1 MNPHE
6 LTAAQQ
12 LEALQAKE
20 ISSRELTEH
29 YLARIERHAALG
41 AFVTVNENA
50 LDEAAKAD
58 ERLAAG
64 DREPLLGLPLGIKDL
79 AATAGIRT
87 TFGSAAMAEFVPSED
102 SWTVGLLRR
111 AGAVVLG
118 KTNASEFGATCYTEN
133 DVTPAPA
140 VTPYAPARYSSG
152 SSGGAA
158 TAVAAGLLP
167 VAHASDGAGSI
178 RTPAATCHLVGM
190 KPSRGLVSPAPATS
204 FLSAS
209 TEGPIARTVRDAALL
224 LDVMASPAPGDL
236 YGWRPGGPF
245 STALHLD
252 RPLRIA
258 LWTDTGTEEHA
269 DPQAELVVRR
279 TADVLTRLGHEV
291 CEIPLPARY
300 DEPVSR
306 AILTWFAYQVG
317 AVVRMMVP
325 PERTHLLR
333 PYSRHLLDVNET
345 LSAND
350 VVTAQALLARY
361 ASTFL
366 SEVDDYDAVLTPT
379 TNGAPVPI
387 GHYDGDEADLMLKW
401 SCHTPWANLAGVPA
415 ISLPSHVDCEGLP
428 HGVHL
433 VGRHRGDAELLALA
447 AQLESAA
454 LWNELHPP
462 SWHH

>member
-1 MNPHE
+1 MKPHE

-12 LEALQAKE
+12 LEALNDNE

-29 YLARIERHAALG
+29 YLDRIERHEELG
-41 AFVTVNENA
+41 AFVAINENA
-50 LDEAAKAD
+50 LEEAAKAD
-58 ERLAAG
+58 RQRASG
-64 DREPLLGLPLGIKDL
+64 DRAALLGLPLGVKDL

-87 TFGSAAMAEFVPSED
+87 TFGSAALKDFVPLED
-102 SWTVGLLRR
+102 SWTVGLLRQ

-118 KTNASEFGATCYTEN
+118 KTNTSEFGATCYTEN
-133 DVTPAPA
+133 DVTEKPA
-140 VTPYAPARYSSG
+140 VTPYAPTRYSSG

-158 TAVAAGLLP
+158 TAVAAGLSP

-209 TEGPIARTVRDAALL
+209 IEGPIARTVADAALL

-236 YGWRPGGPF
+236 YGWHPGKP
-245 STALHLD
+245 LHDTLD
-252 RPLRIA
+252 RKLTIA
-258 LWTDTGTEEHA
+258 LWTDTGLDQA
-269 DPQAELVVRR
+269 VDPEAELAVRR
-279 TADVLTRLGHEV
+279 TADVLADLGHEV
-291 CEIPLPARY
+291 REIPLPARY
-300 DEPVSR
+300 DESVSR

-317 AVVRMMVP
+317 AVARMVVP
-325 PERTHLLR
+325 AEKTHLLR
-333 PYSRHLLDVNET
+333 PYTRHLLDINDT
-345 LSAND
+345 LSANEI
-350 VVTAQALLARY
+350 VSSQAVLARY

-366 SEVDDYDAVLTPT
+366 GKVHDYDVVLTPT

-387 GHYDGDEADLMLKW
+387 GHYTGDEADLMLKW

-415 ISLPSHVDCEGLP
+415 ISLPSHVDDDGLP

-433 VGRHRGDAELLALA
+433 VGRHRHDAELLALA
-447 AQLESAA
+447 AQLESAQ
-454 LWNELHPP
+454 LWNDLHPP
-462 SWHH
+462 SWHG